1 MEFIFNGVIGT
12 LVQQCGHDRPKP
24 PIFPSQFDQ
33 FVLDS
38 TVKATTQRVHVR

>member
-24 PIFPSQFDQ
+24 PIFLLNDQ
-33 FVLDS
+33 FVLDY